1 MTSLERTLVKAQSRR
16 RVWFTFITFVSAL
29 LMLYFFE
36 LILAILLISLVS
48 LAAWDLL
55 TSEVDTTN
63 NIIKIKQ

>member
-16 RVWFTFITFVSAL
+16 RVWFTFITFVAAL
-29 LMLYFFE
+29 FMLYFFE